1 MSRVRPLW
9 AWGVLELRFP
19 LIPKTH
25 LLKWKLA
32 KGTGPSRF
40 GCLELDSGTMIG
52 LLGQPEGMAAKY
64 DLTVEAA
71 GPPLPSREAHVGFSK
86 IFFFFLGYFKS
97 FW

>member
-1 MSRVRPLW
+1 
-9 AWGVLELRFP
+9 
-19 LIPKTH
+19 
-25 LLKWKLA
+25 
-32 KGTGPSRF
+32 
-40 GCLELDSGTMIG
+40 MIG